1 MARVY
6 VAMLA
11 EACDVLSVSV
21 VVEEKVQRRVPG
33 VWGLWELWELVA
45 VGANMDLATGIASLN
60 VRPLQRLR
68 QSRTSRA
75 MAPARGSG

>member
-1 MARVY
+1 
-6 VAMLA
+6 MLA
-11 EACDVLSVSV
+11 EACDALSAPV
-21 VVEEKVQRRVPG
+21 VVEGKVQRCVPG

-45 VGANMDLATGIASLN
+45 VGANMDMATDIASLN